1 MSKPSSQ
8 VDYARDSK
16 RMFGGDGDRLFLKK
30 EEKESKPKDIKIAK
44 ASVKP
49 MDNKRD
55 LRFLYNILYNDKK
68 RIQNGKLEKTY
79 QYCMSQLS
87 NIV

>member
-1 MSKPSSQ
+1 M
-8 VDYARDSK
+8 
-16 RMFGGDGDRLFLKK
+16 FLKK

-55 LRFLYNILYNDKK
+55 LRFLYNILYNDKT

-87 NIV
+87 NILY

>member
-16 RMFGGDGDRLFLKK
+16 RMFGADRMFLKK
-30 EEKESKPKDIKIAK
+30 EEKDSKPKDIKIAK

-79 QYCMSQLS
+79 YQYCMIQLS

>member
-1 MSKPSSQ
+1 
-8 VDYARDSK
+8 
-16 RMFGGDGDRLFLKK
+16 MFGGDRMFLKK
-30 EEKESKPKDIKIAK
+30 EEKDSKPKDIKIAK

-55 LRFLYNILYNDKK
+55 LRFLYKILYNDKK

-79 QYCMSQLS
+79 YQYCMSQLS